1 MKSKKLLSIIISVMM
16 IATMLLPATVYADD
30 EGVYVSDCD
39 STSGWSCYIGDGM
52 AVDTSVKTQGKGSL
66 KFWQTGGFCGL
77 YKLQNTIDI
86 SQMSYFI
93 FDMLPQATDWFEKA
107 GCAYLVISSRQ
118 DGGGYADIESGEWT
132 EKALKISLKGVSLGE
147 GWNTVNIP
155 LDFSAAALGFDPTKI
170 TKVGIFGLQYYQRQ
184 GENVNYIDNV
194 RFAKTA
200 GSEIVP
206 VDPLITSTKALF
218 DKAFGIY
225 DAGNTAYTQG
235 SYDKFAAAYEQV
247 MDVNL
252 DTVSREE
259 LIAARKILQGGL
271 NTLTSKTNPHAL
283 SEDYKRVVV
292 LGIDGL
298 GAFDADEAV
307 STPNLD
313 RIRTGSDVLYTHT
326 ATSVSP
332 SISAQNWS
340 AMLLGVSPQ
349 RHGNTN
355 ESIEA
360 NETPDYQTY
369 PSIFKYIR
377 NTYPEAALGSIV
389 NWSPINYGVI
399 EHNIDVNLQTTNTD
413 TGIANLAID
422 YWKEN
427 DPMMTFI
434 HFDSVDHEGH
444 STGYQ
449 KDQYY
454 RTLEAADVEV
464 GRIYDSLNEL
474 GYLEDTLFII
484 LTDHGGVGT
493 NHGGSDPREM
503 NCTYIAKGKSVVP
516 GEYTNEATNNV
527 LTTASMS
534 SVVAAA
540 LGVAQS
546 GDYDYTVPDNY
557 FKDYTYSAPTN
568 DEWKID
574 APGDE
579 YRGHQTADN
588 SDNHIKLSDYI
599 DTKALGMKAYFKFD
613 GNLDNSQP
621 SVVFAKE
628 NGTITYDENGYY
640 NGAVDLSNGYL
651 SFNNLKN
658 LGTDSFTVSM
668 WIKDLDAQSNDPALV
683 SNKDWES
690 GMNPGITIATEGGKF
705 RFNLADGSKRS
716 DTPYTSANGYTVA
729 GNGGYVNLIAV
740 VDRENS
746 VANLYADFRLIATT
760 GIDLGSLDSAAG
772 TTLNIGQDGL
782 GAGFKAKFKLDDFMF
797 FGSALNMEDIYKLQA
812 YYDAG
817 NITEDSEIPAKILA
831 QVNTTYN
838 AIKAIGEITE
848 ENWRE
853 KRELLEAATAAYNE
867 LKEKYGD
874 RRLENIADY
883 QKALEDFDK
892 YKVDLVL
899 GDANLDGT
907 VDTTDALWILQ
918 HAVKLRE
925 LTGDALKVSKVS
937 EGDDPVSVVDAL
949 LVLQKA
955 VKVRD
960 KFPIEEQKL

>member
-16 IATMLLPATVYADD
+16 IATMFLPVSVFAED
-30 EGVYVSDCD
+30 EGILVSDCD
-39 STSGWSCYIGDGM
+39 STSGWSCYTGDGM
-52 AVDTSVKTQGKGSL
+52 AVDSAVKTQGNGSL

-77 YKLQNTIDI
+77 YKLQNTINI
-86 SQMSYFI
+86 SEMKYFT

-107 GCAYLVISSRQ
+107 GYAYLVISSRQ
-118 DGGGYADIESGEWT
+118 DGGGYEEPDSAAWT
-132 EKALKISLKGVSLGE
+132 ENALTISLSGVKLNE

-155 LDFSAAALGFDPTKI
+155 LDFSAAASGFDPAKVTKI
-170 TKVGIFGLQYYQRQ
+170 GIFGLRYYERD

-194 RFAKTA
+194 RFGKTA
-200 GSEIVP
+200 ASEIIA
-206 VDPLITSTKALF
+206 VDPLVASTKELF
-218 DKAFGIY
+218 NKAFGIY

-247 MDVNL
+247 KDVGL
-252 DTVSREE
+252 EAASKEE
-259 LIAARKILQGGL
+259 VIAARKTLQGGL

-292 LGIDGL
+292 VGIDGM

-389 NWSPINYGVI
+389 NWNPINHGVI
-399 EHNIDVNLQTTNTD
+399 EHNIDVSLKTSSSD
-413 TGIANLAID
+413 TEIANLAIN

-427 DPMMTFI
+427 DPMMTFL

-444 STGYQ
+444 TTGYQ
-449 KDQYY
+449 KDKYY
-454 RTLEAADVEV
+454 RALEAVDVEV
-464 GRIYDSLNEL
+464 GRIYDSLDEL

-516 GEYTNEATNNV
+516 GEYTNAATDNV

-557 FKDYTYSAPTN
+557 FKGYTYSAPAN
-568 DEWKID
+568 DEWRVD
-574 APGDE
+574 TPGDK

-588 SDNHIKLSDYI
+588 ADNHIKLADYV
-599 DTKALGMKAYFKFD
+599 DTKALDMKAYFKFD
-613 GNLDNSQP
+613 GNLNNSQP
-621 SVVFAKE
+621 SVITAKE
-628 NGTITYDENGYY
+628 NGTVAYDENGYY
-640 NGAVDLSNGYL
+640 NGAADLSNGYL
-651 SFNNLKN
+651 SINNLKN

-668 WIKDLDAQSNDPALV
+668 WIKDLDALTNDPAIV

-690 GMNPGITIATEGGKF
+690 GYNPGITIATEGGKF
-705 RFNLADGSKRS
+705 RFNLGDGSKRS
-716 DTPYTSANGYTVA
+716 DTPYTSANGYTV
-729 GNGGYVNLIAV
+729 GGDGGFVNLIAV
-740 VDRENS
+740 VDRENAAAS
-746 VANLYADFRLIATT
+746 LYADFRLIATVRL
-760 GIDLGSLDSAAG
+760 DVGSLDSAPG
-772 TTLNIGQDGL
+772 TTLNIGQDGK
-782 GAGFKAKFKLDDFMF
+782 GTGFKAKFKLDEFMF
-797 FGSALNMEDIYKLQA
+797 FGSALDIEDIYRLQA
-812 YYDAG
+812 FYDAG
-817 NITEDSEIPAKILA
+817 NITETSEIPAKALA
-831 QVNTTYN
+831 QVNKTYN
-838 AIKAIGEITE
+838 AIKAVGEITE

-867 LKEKYGD
+867 LEEKYGD
-874 RRLENIADY
+874 RRLDNIADY
-883 QKALEDFDK
+883 QKALADFDK
-892 YKVDLVL
+892 YKVDIMY
-899 GDANLDGT
+899 GDANLDGKI
-907 VDTTDALWILQ
+907 DTNDALAILQ
-918 HAVKLRE
+918 HVVSLIE
-925 LTGDALKVSKVS
+925 LKGDALTAAKVSV
-937 EGDDPVSVVDAL
+937 EGDTVSSVDAL
-949 LVLQKA
+949 LVLQKI
-955 VKVRD
+955 VGIVD
-960 KFPIEEQKL
+960 KFPVEEIK